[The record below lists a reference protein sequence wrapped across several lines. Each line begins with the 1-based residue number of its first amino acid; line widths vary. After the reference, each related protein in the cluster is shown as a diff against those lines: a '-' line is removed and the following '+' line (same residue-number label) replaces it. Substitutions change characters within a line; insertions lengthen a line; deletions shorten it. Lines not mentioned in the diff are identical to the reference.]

1 MFVALV
7 LAFHAE
13 EAAPPLIDLD
23 GTLFVQLG
31 LFLIMLLV
39 LSRALFG
46 PYLKMRADRD
56 RGIAGARQEA
66 TAMADKARSI
76 VEDYDKKLVEA
87 KRRGGE
93 ERNKLRQEG
102 VAHEREVVGHARAE
116 VQSAIDAARKRIIA
130 DTTTGRASLSSEA
143 GPLARKIVG
152 KILGREVQS

>member
-31 LFLIMLLV
+31 LFLVMLLV

-46 PYLKMRADRD
+46 PYLKMRADRE
-56 RGIAGARQEA
+56 RCIAGARTEA
-66 TAMADKARSI
+66 TSMGDKARAI
-76 VEDYDKKLVEA
+76 VEDYDRKLEEA
-87 KRRGGE
+87 KRRGAE
-93 ERNKLRQEG
+93 ERAKLRQEG

-130 DTTTGRASLSSEA
+130 DTATGQAALASEA
-143 GPLARKIVG
+143 GPLAQKIVG
-152 KILGREVQS
+152 KILGRQVQT

>member
-7 LAFHAE
+7 FAFHAE

-31 LFLIMLLV
+31 LFLVMLLV

-46 PYLKMRADRD
+46 PYLKMRADRE
-56 RGIAGARQEA
+56 RGIAGARKEA
-66 TAMADKARSI
+66 TSMGDRARTI
-76 VEDYDKKLVEA
+76 VEDYDKKLEEA
-87 KRRGGE
+87 KRRGAE
-93 ERNKLRQEG
+93 ERAKLRQDG

-130 DTTTGRASLSSEA
+130 DTATGQAALAAEA
-143 GPLARKIVG
+143 GPLAQKIVG
-152 KILGREVQS
+152 KILGRQVQS